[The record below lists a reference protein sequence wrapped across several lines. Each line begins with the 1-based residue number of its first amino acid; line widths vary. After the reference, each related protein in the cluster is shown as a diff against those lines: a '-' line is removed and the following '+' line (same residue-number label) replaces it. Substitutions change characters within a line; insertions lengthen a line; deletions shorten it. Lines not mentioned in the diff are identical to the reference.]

1 MTQVAR
7 WYSKLFGSSKPLLGV
22 VHVAPLPG
30 TPRSRLP
37 FARVAARALQ
47 DARSYLD
54 AGLHGVIV
62 ENFGDAP
69 FACGR
74 AEPHTIACLTRIA
87 AAIKEIA
94 GARPV
99 GVNVLRNDAAGA
111 LGVALAAELDFIR
124 VNVLTGAAV
133 TDQGLIQG
141 DAAALLRYRRALR
154 ARVAIFADVRVKHAT
169 QLRAA
174 PVALQVNELLERALA
189 DAVLVTGAATGSP
202 PAARHVRE
210 VKAAAGAAPVLVAS
224 GASLAN
230 ISALALLA
238 DGFIA
243 GTALQAGGRTGAPVQ
258 AARARAMLRAL
269 ERLSGERARE
279 RRPARGG

>member
-1 MTQVAR
+1 MSQVAR
-7 WYSKLFGSSKPLLGV
+7 WYSKLFGCAKPLLGV

-30 TPRSRLP
+30 APRCRLP
-37 FARVAARALQ
+37 FARVAALALQ
-47 DARSYLD
+47 DARRYLD

-74 AEPHTIACLTRIA
+74 AEPHTIACLARIA
-87 AAIKEIA
+87 AAVKEYA

-99 GVNVLRNDAAGA
+99 GVNVLRNDALGA
-111 LGVALAAELDFIR
+111 LGVAVAAGLDFIR

-141 DAAALLRYRRALR
+141 DAAALLRYRRALGS
-154 ARVAIFADVRVKHAT
+154 RVAIFADIRVKHAT
-169 QLRAA
+169 ELRAV
-174 PVALQVNELLERALA
+174 PVPLQVRELLERALA
-189 DAVLVTGAATGSP
+189 DAVLVTGAATGVP
-202 PAARHVRE
+202 PAPGLLRE

-224 GASLAN
+224 GATTANLASLAP
-230 ISALALLA
+230 LA

-243 GTALQAGGRTGAPVQ
+243 GTTMKAGGRIGAPVE
-258 AARARAMLRAL
+258 AARARRLLREL
-269 ERLSGERARE
+269 ERGQTG
-279 RRPARGG
+279 RPA